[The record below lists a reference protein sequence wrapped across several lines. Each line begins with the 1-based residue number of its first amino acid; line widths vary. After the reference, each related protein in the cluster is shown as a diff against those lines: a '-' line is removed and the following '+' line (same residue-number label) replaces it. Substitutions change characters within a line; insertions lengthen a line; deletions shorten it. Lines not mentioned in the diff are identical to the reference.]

1 MLRYIPFF
9 ILLTSLY
16 CYGELILTTTILN
29 SDVTD
34 SRNVRSYVPLSVD
47 ILRTNGIIMELILNI
62 TNVVQDAKEIDLNVY
77 DIFYTTNL
85 IELPKTNSVVI
96 QKLITVPTDSD

>member
-1 MLRYIPFF
+1 MLWYIPFF

-16 CYGELILTTTILN
+16 CNGELILTTTILN

-34 SRNVRSYVPLSVD
+34 SRNIRTLVPLSVD
-47 ILRTNGIIMELILNI
+47 ILRTNGIIMELTLNI

-85 IELPKTNSVVI
+85 TELPKTNLVII
-96 QKLITVPTDSD
+96 QKLIPAPIDVE

>member
-16 CYGELILTTTILN
+16 CYGQLVLTTTICN
-29 SDVTD
+29 
-34 SRNVRSYVPLSVD
+34 SYVINTGDTRTYLPLSID
-47 ILRTNGIIMELILNI
+47 ILRTNGIIIELTLNI
-62 TNVVQDAKEIDLNVY
+62 TNVAQDVKEIDLNVY

-85 IELPKTNSVVI
+85 TELPKTNSVVI
-96 QKLITVPTDSD
+96 EKLITVPTDTN

>member
-85 IELPKTNSVVI
+85 TELPKTNSVVI
-96 QKLITVPTDSD
+96 QKPIMAPIDTD

>member
-29 SDVTD
+29 SDITD
-34 SRNVRSYVPLSVD
+34 SRNVRTYVPLSVD
-47 ILRTNGIIMELILNI
+47 ILRTNGIIMELTLNI
-62 TNVVQDAKEIDLNVY
+62 TNLVQDAKEIDLNVY

-85 IELPKTNSVVI
+85 TELPKTNSVVI
-96 QKLITVPTDSD
+96 QKPIMAPIDTD